1 MAVEVPVLS
10 RAFWLGAA
18 SATLAAAMAG
28 SKGFSLSPGVWVEK
42 AVIEASPQEAA
53 VNLLGAWSRLGGGGG
68 ATSTC
73 SPCGAKTGNSWPPRQ
88 VTGVPGFSGRY
99 DPGYLKAIV
108 EKLCWKGDPAGM
120 TIADLACATASSL
133 CGCESIWEEAQ
144 PLVLLRSEFYRFA
157 RGYGASR
164 PVGAYDV
171 AKTVVIPAF
180 AQALALLAHY
190 ATIAYRGQG
199 WSFSLSID
207 PEVFSEPEGY
217 GAQVAGDA
225 VEYYRAAKG
234 LIATASG
241 RLYRERGDVPWS
253 VVILS
258 AATAYLGVPGIRLPP
273 DSLLAARISYGN
285 RVTLLWAGRVPAS
298 PLVDLLNRAVA
309 QAGLGSG
316 RRVYVALSK
325 LLSTTPAGE
334 GARKRLPD
342 LVQEYAHYLVEYAS
356 GSTSMSREYRPVDA
370 AYSAARVMALAAR
383 DLDRE
388 GYTDLAGEARL
399 LSELAAEAARV

>member
-1 MAVEVPVLS
+1 MTVEVPVLS

-28 SKGFSLSPGVWVEK
+28 SRGFSLSPGTWVEK
-42 AVIEASPQEAA
+42 AVIEDSSEDAA
-53 VNLLGAWSRLGGGGG
+53 VNLLGAWSRLGGGRAE
-68 ATSTC
+68 ATDCT
-73 SPCGAKTGNSWPPRQ
+73 PCGVGNTWPSMPVSR
-88 VTGVPGFSGRY
+88 VPGFSGRY
-99 DPGYLKAIV
+99 DPGYLRAIV

-133 CGCESIWEEAQ
+133 CGCKSIWEGAQ

-157 RGYGASR
+157 RGYGASK

-171 AKTVVIPAF
+171 AKTVEIPAF

-199 WSFSLSID
+199 WSFSLSVD
-207 PEVFSEPEGY
+207 PEVFSETGGY
-217 GAQVAGDA
+217 SGGAGDA

-234 LIATASG
+234 LVATASS

-258 AATAYLGVPGIRLPP
+258 AATAYFGVPGIRLPA

-298 PLVDLLNRAVA
+298 PLVEIIERAA
-309 QAGLGSG
+309 ARAGIGSG

-325 LLSTTPAGE
+325 LLSITPAAE
-334 GARKRLPD
+334 GVRKRLPD
-342 LVQEYAHYLVEYAS
+342 LVQEYAHYMVEYAS

-388 GYTDLAGEARL
+388 GYPDLAREARL